1 MERGRERS
9 STARELEREFR
20 EGFEVGEVVVS
31 PVLLRG
37 GMVVKGGW
45 WVMSWNGGGDGEVWE
60 VRGAK
65 EWMEVGIRKLLV
77 YW

>member
-20 EGFEVGEVVVS
+20 EGFEVGAAGSEGSVGWLGLVLARREVEVS

-37 GMVVKGGW
+37 GMVVRGGS
-45 WVMSWNGGGDGEVWE
+45 WVVN
-60 VRGAK
+60 
-65 EWMEVGIRKLLV
+65 
-77 YW
+77 